1 MNLSLK
7 NPFIRFVATA
17 SILYML
23 WYALYILWLQPKRT
37 VELLVVDN
45 LVLLSS
51 WMLKLLDYQLITAP
65 VLNEN
70 IRTIGIDGTYGLFI
84 ADSCAGITLFAL
96 FAGFIIAYPGP
107 VKKKLIFIPLGIITI
122 HLINAL
128 RIAGLC
134 IITFH
139 APEYLDFNHHYTFT
153 IIVYTYV
160 FLLWV
165 LWVNKF
171 SKKQWKNYHLQV
183 FYIFP
188 Y

>member
-1 MNLSLK
+1 MKVHFK

-17 SILYML
+17 SLL
-23 WYALYILWLQPKRT
+23 YALWEALYELWLHPQRSL
-37 VELLVVDN
+37 ELLVVDN
-45 LVLLSS
+45 LVLLCSGI
-51 WMLKLLDYQLITAP
+51 LKLLGYQLITAP

-70 IRTIGIDGTYGLFI
+70 IRIGIDGTYGLFI

-107 VKKKLIFIPLGIITI
+107 IIKKLIFIPLGLITI
-122 HLINAL
+122 HLINVL

-165 LWVNKF
+165 LWVSKF
-171 SKKQWKNYHLQV
+171 SKSK
-183 FYIFP
+183 
-188 Y
+188 

>member
-1 MNLSLK
+1 MKVHFK

-17 SILYML
+17 SLL
-23 WYALYILWLQPKRT
+23 YALWEALYELWLHPQRSL
-37 VELLVVDN
+37 ELLVVDN
-45 LVLLSS
+45 LVLLCSGI
-51 WMLKLLDYQLITAP
+51 LKLLGYQLITAP

-107 VKKKLIFIPLGIITI
+107 IIKKLIFIPLGLITI
-122 HLINAL
+122 HLINVL

-165 LWVNKF
+165 LWVNIVKN
-171 SKKQWKNYHLQV
+171 SKSQV
-183 FYIFP
+183 QNP
-188 Y
+188 K